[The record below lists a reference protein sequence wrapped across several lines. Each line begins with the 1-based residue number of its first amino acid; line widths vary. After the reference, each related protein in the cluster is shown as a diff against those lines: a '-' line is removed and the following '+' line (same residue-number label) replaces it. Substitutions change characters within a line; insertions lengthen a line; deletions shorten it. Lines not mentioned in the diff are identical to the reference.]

1 MFASGST
8 IQAKLPSENG
18 SSIPSRIPTQ
28 LLSHEQQMEDNDI
41 NRQKL
46 RVGGS
51 SLLLHTQEHNDLVVA
66 ILVQVFTIDSP
77 SLCMLCAYYPF
88 GSFIHTNTTVKI
100 TCLRVCFLPL
110 NGILSNVLLCYVVN
124 CIRSIYSQKY

>member
-8 IQAKLPSENG
+8 IQAKLPSENS

-46 RVGGS
+46 CS
-51 SLLLHTQEHNDLVVA
+51 SLLLHTQELSDLVVA
-66 ILVQVFTIDSP
+66 ILVQVFIIDSP

-88 GSFIHTNTTVKI
+88 ASFIHTNTTVKI
-100 TCLRVCFLPL
+100 TCLHVGFLPL
-110 NGILSNVLLCYVVN
+110 KMASLAMCYCVMM
-124 CIRSIYSQKY
+124 SIALGLYSQKY